1 MEKCD
6 LSLIILVSRNLVK
19 IFQSTAL
26 IFSKAEIYTR
36 YLFAVQSKKAT
47 CKIFSDVGFMAQLST
62 FFFLS
67 FASSIQTR

>member
-6 LSLIILVSRNLVK
+6 LSFIILVSRNLVK

-26 IFSKAEIYTR
+26 IVSKAEIYTR

-62 FFFLS
+62 FFLS